1 VAETRSIR
9 RDEETKEARQES
21 ARDPVPLIGL
31 ARNMAQARL
40 NVVSAIV
47 EGVYGSLGRPLRS
60 SGEAPSSSFS
70 EWLDDTERRRRDLV
84 RDVAASIER
93 FVRSTTEAPINLL
106 SGAVA
111 PAVVRETDED
121 FLVQAEL
128 PGVKSEDVTVKVRNG
143 HVSITGEREEEFD
156 EGISR
161 RRRTKTYNYEAEIR
175 ADIDEASA
183 EATLEQGLLTV
194 RFPKTGAERSRRIEV
209 RVRR

>member
-1 VAETRSIR
+1 MSNR
-9 RDEETKEARQES
+9 RDEETREARQES

-40 NVVSAIV
+40 NVVSAVV
-47 EGVYGSLGRPLRS
+47 EAVYGSLGRPLRS
-60 SGEAPSSSFS
+60 SGEAPSSSVS
-70 EWLDDTERRRRDLV
+70 QWLDDTERRRRDLV
-84 RDVAASIER
+84 RDVAGSIER
-93 FVRSTTEAPINLL
+93 FVRSTTEAPLT
-106 SGAVA
+106 GAVA

-121 FLVQAEL
+121 LLVQAEL

-156 EGISR
+156 EGTSR
-161 RRRTKTYNYEAEIR
+161 RRRTRTYNYEAEIR

-183 EATLEQGLLTV
+183 EATLERGLLTV